1 MIRSIILMAAG
12 TGERMNSD
20 IPKQFIEINGL
31 PIIVHTYK
39 VFQAIKGLKIYIV
52 LPNKGFDKWNKY
64 ISEYIDKDTEIIKGG
79 SQRNISVRNGVNAI
93 ISDEGLVGI
102 HDGVRPFI
110 SIDLISKLF
119 DEAEKEGNAIPF
131 TNSVNSMRKIDGK
144 KNFSVDR
151 SQYVQIQT
159 PQVFKTKLIKDSLNN
174 IKEDNYTDEAS
185 LIEEIGLK
193 INLVK
198 GEIENIKITTNSDLN
213 YFN

>member
-31 PIIVHTYK
+31 PIIIHTYK

-110 SIDLISKLF
+110 SFDLISKLF

-151 SQYVQIQT
+151 SHYVQIQT

>member
-31 PIIVHTYK
+31 PIIIHTYK

-93 ISDEGLVGI
+93 ISDEGVVGI

>member
-31 PIIVHTYK
+31 PIIIHTYK

-102 HDGVRPFI
+102 HDGVRPFL
-110 SIDLISKLF
+110 SIDFIRKLF

>member
-31 PIIVHTYK
+31 PIIIHTYK

-174 IKEDNYTDEAS
+174 IKEDN
-185 LIEEIGLK
+185 
-193 INLVK
+193 
-198 GEIENIKITTNSDLN
+198 
-213 YFN
+213 

>member
-1 MIRSIILMAAG
+1 
-12 TGERMNSD
+12 MNSD

-31 PIIVHTYK
+31 PIIIHTYK

-102 HDGVRPFI
+102 HDGVRPFL

-159 PQVFKTKLIKDSLNN
+159 PQVFKTKLIKESLNN

>member
-31 PIIVHTYK
+31 PIIIHTYK

-193 INLVK
+193 INLVR

>member
-31 PIIVHTYK
+31 PIIIHTYK

-79 SQRNISVRNGVNAI
+79 SQRSISVRNGVNAI

-110 SIDLISKLF
+110 SFDLISKLF

>member
-31 PIIVHTYK
+31 PIIIHTYK

-131 TNSVNSMRKIDGK
+131 TNSVNSIRKIDGK

-213 YFN
+213 FFN

>member
-31 PIIVHTYK
+31 PIIIHTYK

-159 PQVFKTKLIKDSLNN
+159 PQVFKTKLIKESLNN

>member
-31 PIIVHTYK
+31 PIIIHTYK

-110 SIDLISKLF
+110 SFDLISKLF

-159 PQVFKTKLIKDSLNN
+159 PQVFKTKLIKESLNN

>member
-1 MIRSIILMAAG
+1 MSS
-12 TGERMNSD
+12 N

-31 PIIVHTYK
+31 PIIIHTYK

>member
-1 MIRSIILMAAG
+1 
-12 TGERMNSD
+12 MNSD
-20 IPKQFIEINGL
+20 IPKQFIEINGS
-31 PIIVHTYK
+31 PIIIHTYK

-79 SQRNISVRNGVNAI
+79 GQRNISVRNGVNAI

>member
-1 MIRSIILMAAG
+1 
-12 TGERMNSD
+12 MNSD

-31 PIIVHTYK
+31 PIIIHTYK

-110 SIDLISKLF
+110 SFDLISKLF

-159 PQVFKTKLIKDSLNN
+159 PQVFKTKLIKESLNN

>member
-31 PIIVHTYK
+31 PIIIHTYK

-52 LPNKGFDKWNKY
+52 LPNKGFDKWKKY

>member
-31 PIIVHTYK
+31 PIIIHTYK

-174 IKEDNYTDEAS
+174 IKKDNYTYEAS

-198 GEIENIKITTNSDLN
+198 GEIENIKITANSDLN

>member
-31 PIIVHTYK
+31 PIIIHTYK

-110 SIDLISKLF
+110 SFDLISKLF

-198 GEIENIKITTNSDLN
+198 GEIKNIKITTNSDLN

>member
-1 MIRSIILMAAG
+1 MAAG

-31 PIIVHTYK
+31 PIIIHTYK

-110 SIDLISKLF
+110 SNDLISKLF

>member
-31 PIIVHTYK
+31 PIIIHTYK

-64 ISEYIDKDTEIIKGG
+64 ISEYIDKDTEIIEGG

>member
-1 MIRSIILMAAG
+1 MAAG

-31 PIIVHTYK
+31 PIIIHTYK

-79 SQRNISVRNGVNAI
+79 SQRNISVRNGVKAI

>member
-1 MIRSIILMAAG
+1 MAAG

-31 PIIVHTYK
+31 PIIIHTYK

-52 LPNKGFDKWNKY
+52 LPKKGFDKWNKY

-79 SQRNISVRNGVNAI
+79 IQRNISVRNGVNAI

-198 GEIENIKITTNSDLN
+198 GEIENIKITTNSDFN

>member
-31 PIIVHTYK
+31 PIIIHTYK
-39 VFQAIKGLKIYIV
+39 VFKAIKGLKIYIV

-144 KNFSVDR
+144 KNFSIDR

-174 IKEDNYTDEAS
+174 IKENNYTDEAS

>member
-31 PIIVHTYK
+31 PIIIHTYK

-131 TNSVNSMRKIDGK
+131 TNSVNSMRKIDGE

-198 GEIENIKITTNSDLN
+198 GEIENIRE
-213 YFN
+213 

>member
-31 PIIVHTYK
+31 PIIIHTYK

-119 DEAEKEGNAIPF
+119 DEAEKVGNAIPF

>member
-1 MIRSIILMAAG
+1 MAAG

-31 PIIVHTYK
+31 PIIIHTYK

-159 PQVFKTKLIKDSLNN
+159 PQVFETKLIKDSLNN

>member
-1 MIRSIILMAAG
+1 MAAG

-31 PIIVHTYK
+31 PIIIHTYK

-93 ISDEGLVGI
+93 ISGEGLVGI

>member
-20 IPKQFIEINGL
+20 IPKQFIKINGL
-31 PIIVHTYK
+31 PIIIHTYK

>member
-31 PIIVHTYK
+31 PIIIHTYK

-110 SIDLISKLF
+110 SFDLISKLF

-131 TNSVNSMRKIDGK
+131 TNSVNSIRKIDGK